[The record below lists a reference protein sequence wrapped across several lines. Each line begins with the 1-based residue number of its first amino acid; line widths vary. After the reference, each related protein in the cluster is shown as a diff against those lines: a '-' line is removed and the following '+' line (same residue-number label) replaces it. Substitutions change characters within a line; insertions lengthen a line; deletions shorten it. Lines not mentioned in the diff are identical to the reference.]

1 MYFCNLKAGLLPF
14 LEANASF
21 VIAIHTFMDISY
33 KWLKRYI
40 SFNESPKELAA
51 LFTSTGLECDQI
63 EEVESVKGG
72 LRGLK
77 IGKVLTCE
85 PHPDSDHM
93 HVTTVDVG
101 ADAPLQIVCGAPNVA
116 AGQTVV
122 VATIGTVLYDGDK
135 EFTIKK
141 GKLRGVESLGMICAA
156 DEIGL
161 GNDHSGIMVLPDD
174 VKPGTDAAEY
184 FNVESDYRLEVELT
198 PNRVDAAS
206 HYGCARDLKA
216 YRMSRLL
223 ESGSENVE
231 CPEISLPDV
240 SSFSVNRKEGAV
252 SVEVEDREGCPRY
265 CGITIR
271 GVKVGQSPE
280 WLRNLLTAAGQRPI
294 NSIVDITNFVLLGI
308 GQPLHCFDLSKV
320 TGEKIVVRTC
330 PTGTKFT
337 TLDGVE
343 HSLDEKD
350 LMICNAETP
359 MCIAGVFGGLD
370 SGVTETTTDVF
381 IESAYFNP
389 TRIRRTA
396 RRHGLST
403 DASFRYE
410 RGTDPSVCDYAAR
423 LAAILIRE
431 IAGGEICGDV
441 SDFYPVPVK
450 RVEMDFSISYCRRLI
465 GKEIPVQSIV
475 GILKALE
482 FEVAATSDADVY
494 HISVPT
500 YRVDVTRPCDVV
512 EEVLR
517 IYGYNNVEFGTEMHA
532 NLSKR
537 TAVDEAYSLQQVIS
551 NDLSG
556 QGFREIMNNS
566 LTAVR
571 YYDGNAD
578 FPLCNSVK
586 VMNPLSSDLGVMRQT
601 LLFGGLESVA
611 HNVNRKAS
619 DLKFYEFGN
628 VYKFDA
634 SKEKTPEHPLAQ
646 YSEHMELGIWMTGD
660 LQTASWNRQAVETS
674 VFDLKATVLNVF
686 AKAGVSESALK
697 MTQCADDTFSA
708 SLTISH
714 RSGKQL
720 ARLGILSR
728 KTLKMFDIDHE
739 VFYASIDWDA
749 LCRLAAK
756 HETLFAP
763 IEKTQPVRRDLAL
776 LLDVAVPFADVEA
789 CARKAGGKL
798 LRDVRLFDVYEGK
811 NLPEGK
817 KSYAV
822 AFTIQDAEKTLLDKQ
837 IDGLMDKVVKSLQ
850 KELGASLR

>member
-1 MYFCNLKAGLLPF
+1 
-14 LEANASF
+14 
-21 VIAIHTFMDISY
+21 MDISY

-51 LFTSTGLECDQI
+51 VFTSTGLECDQI
-63 EEVESVKGG
+63 EEVESIRGG
-72 LRGLK
+72 LKGLK

-101 ADAPLQIVCGAPNVA
+101 GDAPLQIVCGAPNVA

-141 GKLRGVESLGMICAA
+141 GKLRGVESLGMICAE

-161 GNDHSGIMVLPDD
+161 GHDHSGIMVLPDD
-174 VKPGTDAAEY
+174 VAPGTEASAY

-216 YRMSRLL
+216 YQWAQIL
-223 ESGSENVE
+223 EKGEDKNVE
-231 CPEISLPDV
+231 LPEISVPDV
-240 SSFSVNRKEGAV
+240 SAFSVDREDGAV
-252 SVEVEDREGCPRY
+252 NVQVDDSKLCPRY
-265 CGITIR
+265 CGVTIR
-271 GVKVGQSPE
+271 NVKVGESPE
-280 WLRNLLTAAGQRPI
+280 WLKNLLVAAGQRPI

-308 GQPLHCFDLSKV
+308 GQPLHCFDLAKV
-320 TGEKIVVRTC
+320 AGEKIVVRTC

-337 TLDGVE
+337 TLDEVE
-343 HSLDEKD
+343 HTLDEKD
-350 LMICNAETP
+350 LMICDAEKP

-370 SGVTETTTDVF
+370 SGVTEATTDVF

-389 TRIRRTA
+389 TSIRRSA

-410 RGTDPSVCDYAAR
+410 RGTDPNICAYAAK
-423 LAAILIRE
+423 LAAVLIRE
-431 IAGGEICGDV
+431 IAGGEICGNVVDI
-441 SDFYPVPVK
+441 YPNPVLP
-450 RVEMDFSISYCRRLI
+450 VDMDFSLKYCCNLI
-465 GKEIPVQSIV
+465 GKEIPRHVII
-475 GILKALE
+475 GILRALE
-482 FEVAATSDADVY
+482 FEVKEGEDKD
-494 HISVPT
+494 ILQIKVPT

-512 EEVLR
+512 EEILR

-537 TAVDEAYSLQQVIS
+537 TAVDEAYTLQQVVS

-566 LTAVR
+566 LSAVK
-571 YYDGNAD
+571 YYDGNAE
-578 FPLCNSVK
+578 FSLENSVK
-586 VMNPLSSDLGVMRQT
+586 VMNPLSNDLGVMRQT
-601 LLFGGLESVA
+601 LLFGGLESIA

-628 VYKFDA
+628 VYSFDP
-634 SKEKTPEHPLAQ
+634 SKEKSDEKPLAQ
-646 YSEHMELGIWMTGD
+646 YSEHMELAIWLTGN
-660 LQTASWNRQAVETS
+660 LQAASWNRQAEQTT
-674 VFDLKATVLNVF
+674 VFDLKATVLNIFTKV
-686 AKAGVSESALK
+686 GVAESALK
-697 MTQCADDTFSA
+697 MTQSSDDTFSA
-708 SLTISH
+708 KLEISH
-714 RSGKQL
+714 RSGKPL
-720 ARLGILSR
+720 GVLGILSR
-728 KTLKMFDIDHE
+728 KTLKLVDIDQE
-739 VFYASIDWDA
+739 VCYASIDWTY
-749 LCRLAAK
+749 LCKLAAK
-756 HETLFAP
+756 FQTTYSPL
-763 IEKTQPVRRDLAL
+763 EKTQPVRRDLAL
-776 LLDVAVPFADVEA
+776 LLDAAVSFDAVEA

-798 LRDVRLFDVYEGK
+798 LRNVRLFDVYEGK

-822 AFTIQDAEKTLLDKQ
+822 AFTIQDPENTLKDKQ
-837 IDGLMDKVVKSLQ
+837 IDGVMDKIIKSLQ
-850 KELGASLR
+850 QQLGAALR

>member
-1 MYFCNLKAGLLPF
+1 
-14 LEANASF
+14 
-21 VIAIHTFMDISY
+21 MDISY

-40 SFNESPKELAA
+40 SFNESPRELAA
-51 LFTSTGLECDQI
+51 AFTSTGLECDQI

-101 ADAPLQIVCGAPNVA
+101 GDAPLQIVCGAPNVA

-141 GKLRGVESLGMICAA
+141 GKLRGVESLGMICAE

-161 GNDHSGIMVLPDD
+161 GSDHSGIMVLPDD
-174 VKPGTDAAEY
+174 VKPGTEAAEY

-216 YRMSRLL
+216 YQWRKIL
-223 ESGSENVE
+223 ENNAKDVE
-231 CPEISLPDV
+231 FPEISLPDV
-240 SSFSVNRKEGAV
+240 SSFSTDRQDGAAI
-252 SVEVEDREGCPRY
+252 VEVADAEGCPRY
-265 CGITIR
+265 CGVTIR

-294 NSIVDITNFVLLGI
+294 NSVVDITNFVLLGI
-308 GQPLHCFDLSKV
+308 GQPLHCFDLGKV
-320 TGEKIVVRTC
+320 SGEKIVVRTC
-330 PTGTKFT
+330 AEGTKFT
-337 TLDGVE
+337 TLDGE
-343 HSLDEKD
+343 ERTLSDKD
-350 LMICNAETP
+350 LMICDAEKP

-370 SGVTETTTDVF
+370 SGVTESTTDVF

-423 LAAILIRE
+423 LAATLIRE
-431 IAGGEICGDV
+431 IAGGEICGNVVDV
-441 SDFYPVPVK
+441 YPSPVK
-450 RVEMDFSISYCRRLI
+450 RVEMDFSLSYCRRLI
-465 GKEIPVQSIV
+465 GKDIPADIIT

-482 FEVAATSDADVY
+482 FEVSATADADVY

-517 IYGYNNVEFGTEMHA
+517 IYGYNNVEFSTEMHA
-532 NLSKR
+532 NLSRR
-537 TAVDEAYSLQQVIS
+537 TPVDDAYSLQQVVS
-551 NDLSG
+551 NDLTG

-571 YYDGNAD
+571 YYEENAD
-578 FPLCNSVK
+578 FPISNSVR

-601 LLFGGLESVA
+601 LLFGGLESIA
-611 HNVNRKAS
+611 HNVNRKAT

-628 VYKFDA
+628 VYRFDA
-634 SKEKTPEHPLAQ
+634 TKEKTAERPLAQ
-646 YSEHMELGIWMTGD
+646 YSEHMELGIWMTGA
-660 LQTASWNRQAVETS
+660 LQAASWNRQAIEAT
-674 VFDLKATVLNVF
+674 VFDLKATVLNIF
-686 AKAGVSESALK
+686 TKAGVPESSLK
-697 MTQCADDTFSA
+697 MTQESDSTFSA
-708 SLTISH
+708 ALVVSH
-714 RSGKQL
+714 RSGKPL

-728 KTLKMFDIDHE
+728 KALKPFDIDRE
-739 VFYASIDWDA
+739 VCYASIDWDS
-749 LCRLAAK
+749 LCKLSAK
-756 HETLFAP
+756 HETLFSAL
-763 IEKTQPVRRDLAL
+763 EKTQPVRRDLAL
-776 LLDVAVPFADVEA
+776 LLDAATQFAAVEA
-789 CARKAGGKL
+789 CTRKAGGKL

-811 NLPEGK
+811 NLPAGK

-822 AFTIQDAEKTLLDKQ
+822 SFTIQDAEKTLQDKQ
-837 IDGLMDKVVKSLQ
+837 IDGMMDKVIKSLQ
-850 KELGASLR
+850 KELGAELR